1 MLIVNPNATSTTPA
15 TRDLLAHA
23 LESRTQLIVAHTQH
37 RGHAAELAQWA
48 TDAEMD
54 LIVVHGGDGTVNETV
69 NGFLPLPEPGTSA
82 LPEPG
87 TSALPEPG
95 TSALPQPGASASDPV
110 GAAESAAA
118 RRAGSWIPRLGVI
131 PGGSANVFARSLGI
145 EADPVAATNQLIDL
159 LSLDGGDAHAGDRRI
174 GLMVADGRW
183 CAFSAGV
190 GLDADVCEA
199 IDRSRAAGHAA
210 TPARYLRTTVRQFFR
225 AKRREPAITV
235 RVPGHDPV
243 PGVHYAF
250 VTNTSPWTYLDSTP
264 VRTNPGTT
272 FERGLGVFAMR
283 TMGVLPTLS
292 VARQL
297 LASDGDPKARNLFR
311 VDDVSSVRIEADDEV
326 GLQIDGDFIGR
337 RNVVDFTS
345 VPEVLEVVA
354 PKPDSARHN

>member
-1 MLIVNPNATSTTPA
+1 MRTLLIVNPNATSTTPA

-69 NGFLPLPEPGTSA
+69 NGFLPLPKQGTQRS
-82 LPEPG
+82 G
-87 TSALPEPG
+87 T
-95 TSALPQPGASASDPV
+95 
-110 GAAESAAA
+110 
-118 RRAGSWIPRLGVI
+118 WIPRLGVI

-159 LSLDGGDAHAGDRRI
+159 LSLDHSDAHAGDRRI

-235 RVPGHDPV
+235 RVPGHEPV

-283 TMGVLPTLS
+283 TMRVLPTLS

-354 PKPDSARHN
+354 PKPESGRHN

>member
-1 MLIVNPNATSTTPA
+1 MRTLLIVNPNATSTTPA

-69 NGFLPLPEPGTSA
+69 NGFLPLP
-82 LPEPG
+82 
-87 TSALPEPG
+87 
-95 TSALPQPGASASDPV
+95 QPGASASDPA
-110 GAAESAAA
+110 GAAESAAH
-118 RRAGSWIPRLGVI
+118 RAGTWIPRLGVI

-354 PKPDSARHN
+354 PEPDSRRHN

>member
-1 MLIVNPNATSTTPA
+1 MVASTVRIPGRSLSRLLRVRTLLIVNPNATSTTPA

-48 TDAEMD
+48 TEARMD
-54 LIVVHGGDGTVNETV
+54 LIVVHGGDGTVNETI
-69 NGFLPLPEPGTSA
+69 NGFLPLPA
-82 LPEPG
+82 V
-87 TSALPEPG
+87 
-95 TSALPQPGASASDPV
+95 D
-110 GAAESAAA
+110 AAESAGAQ
-118 RRAGSWIPRLGVI
+118 RGWLPRLGVI

-159 LSLDGGDAHAGDRRI
+159 LSLDGGGTHAGDRRI

-225 AKRREPAITV
+225 AKRRDPLITV
-235 RVPGHDPV
+235 HVPDHDPV

-250 VTNTSPWTYLDSTP
+250 VTNTSPWTYLDNTP

-297 LASDGDPKARNLFR
+297 LASNGDPKGRNLFR
-311 VDDVSSVRIEADDEV
+311 VDDVSTVRIEADDEV

-354 PKPDSARHN
+354 PKPESARHS

>member
-1 MLIVNPNATSTTPA
+1 MRTLLIVNPNATSTTPA

-48 TDAEMD
+48 TEAEMD
-54 LIVVHGGDGTVNETV
+54 LIVVHGGDGTVNETI
-69 NGFLPLPEPGTSA
+69 NGFLPLPGT
-82 LPEPG
+82 G
-87 TSALPEPG
+87 
-95 TSALPQPGASASDPV
+95 
-110 GAAESAAA
+110 AESAAA
-118 RRAGSWIPRLGVI
+118 QGPRNWNPRLGVI

-145 EADPVAATNQLIDL
+145 EPDPVAATNQLIDL
-159 LSLDGGDAHAGDRRI
+159 LSLDAAHAGDRRI

-199 IDRSRAAGHAA
+199 IDRSRAAGRAA

-225 AKRREPAITV
+225 AKRRDPVITL
-235 RVPGHDPV
+235 RVPGGDPV
-243 PGVHYAF
+243 AGVHYAF
-250 VTNTSPWTYLDSTP
+250 ITNTSPWTYLDSTP

-272 FERGLGVFAMR
+272 FEAGLGVFAMR
-283 TMGVLPTLS
+283 SMGVVSTLS

-297 LASDGDPKARNLFR
+297 LAANGDPKGRNLFR
-311 VDDVSSVRIEADDEV
+311 EDDVPSVRIEAAAEV
-326 GLQIDGDFIGR
+326 GLQIDGDFVGR

-345 VPEVLEVVA
+345 VPDVLEVVA
-354 PKPDSARHN
+354 PEPGSRRHS